1 MGDITVSGP
10 VTNIDTQSIVTAL
23 VNAEQ
28 APKQSQI
35 NKQTQTST
43 AQLSSIGK
51 IQAALDAFR
60 GAMDNMAKDASIGGL
75 SATTSDNNVSAIT
88 LGAGASAGS
97 YQLVVNQLATASKV
111 ATQTFAAG
119 AKAVVNTGTTST
131 TLEISQSGQSYGVSV
146 PPGATLQQVRDSIN
160 AQYSSAGLS
169 ANILT
174 DATGSRLV
182 MTSTNTGVG
191 TDITL
196 GGNSGLEAGT
206 SVVTVPQNAKYTID
220 GTAQESKSNTL
231 GDAISGVSIKLTA
244 VSPLPAGST
253 DPLPPGSTVTRLSST
268 ITIARSTDTLK
279 SSVKGFVDTYNA
291 LMTAINTET
300 AVTTNADGSITS
312 AALTG
317 DATLR
322 TLTSAVRSEL
332 NALGGTGSLKSLAQF
347 GVNTDQKTGKLS
359 IDDKLFG
366 AAIATNPTDIGGI
379 FNGDKGLLARMKTAT
394 DSYALS
400 GTGVLA
406 TRTSTLSAN
415 IKDLQ
420 NQQDTLTARMAA
432 LKTSLTA
439 KYTTMNNLVAQLTSQ
454 RSSVMTTL
462 NALNNPKT
470 S

>member
-10 VTNIDTQSIVTAL
+10 VTGINTESIVTAL

-75 SATTSDNNVSAIT
+75 TATASDANVSTVT

-97 YQLVVNQLATASKV
+97 YQLIVNQLATASKV
-111 ATQTFAAG
+111 ATQTYAGG
-119 AKAVVNTGTTST
+119 AKTVVNTGNTST

-191 TDITL
+191 TDITI
-196 GGNSGLEAGT
+196 GGNSGLEVGT
-206 SVVTVPQNAKYTID
+206 SVVSPPANAKYTID
-220 GTAQESKSNTL
+220 GTPQESKSNTL
-231 GDAISGVSIKLTA
+231 SDAISGVSIKLTA
-244 VSPLPAGST
+244 LSPLPAGVT
-253 DPLPPGSTVTRLSST
+253 GALPDGVTRVAST
-268 ITIARSTDTLK
+268 ITVSRSNDTLK

-291 LMTAINTET
+291 LMTAIGNET
-300 AVTTNADGSITS
+300 KVTSNPDGSTTS
-312 AALTG
+312 SALTG
-317 DATLR
+317 DATMR
-322 TLTSAVRSEL
+322 TLQSALRAQM
-332 NALGGTGSLKSLAQF
+332 NALAGTGTLKSLAQF
-347 GVNTDQKTGKLS
+347 GVNTDSGTGKLS
-359 IDDKLFG
+359 IDDKLFS

-379 FNGDKGLLARMKTAT
+379 FNGDNGLLARMKSAT

-400 GTGVLA
+400 NTGVLA
-406 TRTSTLSAN
+406 TRSSTLSN
-415 IKDLQ
+415 NLKDLQ

-462 NALNNPKT
+462 NALNKSN
-470 S
+470 SDS

>member
-10 VTNIDTQSIVTAL
+10 VTGINTESIVTAL

-35 NKQTQTST
+35 NKQTQTQT

-60 GAMDNMAKDASIGGL
+60 GAMDNMSKDASIGGL
-75 SATTSDNNVSAIT
+75 SATTSDTNVSTIT

-111 ATQTFAAG
+111 ATQTFKTG
-119 AKAVVNTGTTST
+119 ASTVVNTGTTST

-160 AQYSSAGLS
+160 AQYSSIGLS

-174 DATGSRLV
+174 DSTGSRLV

-191 TDITL
+191 TDITM
-196 GGNSGLEAGT
+196 GGNSGLEVGT
-206 SVVTVPQNAKYTID
+206 SVVTQPLNAQYTID

-231 GDAISGVSIKLTA
+231 TDAISGVSIKLTA
-244 VSPLPAGST
+244 VSPLPSGVT
-253 DPLPPGSTVTRLSST
+253 DPKAQRVAST
-268 ITIARSTDTLK
+268 ITIARNNDTLK

-291 LMTAINTET
+291 LMTAIGTET
-300 AVTTNADGSITS
+300 KVTTNADGSTTPS
-312 AALTG
+312 ALTG
-317 DATLR
+317 DATMRSLQQA
-322 TLTSAVRSEL
+322 LRSEL
-332 NALGGTGSLKSLAQF
+332 NALGGSGTLKSLAQF
-347 GVNTDQKTGKLS
+347 GVNTDSGTGKLS
-359 IDDKLFG
+359 INDKIFS

-379 FNGDKGLLARMKTAT
+379 FNGDSGLLARMKTAT

-400 GTGVLA
+400 NTGVLA
-406 TRTSTLSAN
+406 TRSSTLSN
-415 IKDLQ
+415 NLKDLQ

-432 LKTSLTA
+432 LKTSLTT

-462 NALNNPKT
+462 NALNKSN
-470 S
+470 SDS

>member
-10 VTNIDTQSIVTAL
+10 VTGINTESIVTAL

-60 GAMDNMAKDASIGGL
+60 GAMDNMTKDASIGGL
-75 SATTSDNNVSAIT
+75 TATTSDANVSTVT

-97 YQLVVNQLATASKV
+97 YSLIVSQLATASKV
-111 ATQTFAAG
+111 ATQTYAAG
-119 AKAVVNTGTTST
+119 TKTVVNTGTTAT

-182 MTSTNTGVG
+182 VTSSNTGAG
-191 TDITL
+191 TDIKL
-196 GGNSGLEAGT
+196 GGNSGLDTGS
-206 SVVTVPQNAKYTID
+206 SVVGSPPQNAKYTID

-231 GDAISGVSIKLTA
+231 SDAISGVSIKLVA
-244 VSPLPAGST
+244 VSPLPTGSK
-253 DPLPPGSTVTRLSST
+253 DEKDRIAST
-268 ITIARSTDTLK
+268 ITVTRSTDTLK

-300 AVTTNADGSITS
+300 AVTTNADGSTTS

-317 DATLR
+317 DSTMRGLQ
-322 TLTSAVRSEL
+322 TAVRAQL
-332 NALGGTGSLKSLAQF
+332 NALAGTGTLKSLAQF
-347 GVNTDQKTGKLS
+347 GVNTDQTTGKLS
-359 IDDKLFG
+359 IDDKVFS

-379 FNGDKGLLARMKTAT
+379 FNGDNGLLARMKSAT
-394 DSYALS
+394 DSYAVTN
-400 GTGVLA
+400 TGVLA
-406 TRTSTLSAN
+406 TRSSTLSAN
-415 IKDLQ
+415 LKDLQ

-462 NALNNPKT
+462 NALNKT
-470 S
+470 SSDS

>member
-1 MGDITVSGP
+1 MGDISVSGP
-10 VTNIDTQSIVTAL
+10 VTGIDTQSIVTAL

-35 NKQTQTST
+35 NKQSQTQT

-60 GAMDNMAKDASIGGL
+60 GAMDTMTKDASIGGL
-75 SATTSDNNVSAIT
+75 TAATTDANVSTVT

-97 YQLVVNQLATASKV
+97 YLLVVNQLATASKI
-111 ATQTFAAG
+111 ATQNFAGG
-119 AKAVVNTGTTST
+119 AKSVVNSGSTAT
-131 TLEISQSGQSYGVSV
+131 TLEISQSGKSYGVSV

-182 MTSTNTGVG
+182 VTSTNTGAG

-196 GGNSGLEAGT
+196 GGNTGLETGT
-206 SVVTVPQNAKYTID
+206 TVVGGPPVNAKYTID

-231 GDAISGVSIKLTA
+231 TEAISGVTIKLTA
-244 VSPLPAGST
+244 VSALPTGVSDESKRIAST
-253 DPLPPGSTVTRLSST
+253 ITVTRSN
-268 ITIARSTDTLK
+268 DTLK

-291 LMTAINTET
+291 LMTAIGTET
-300 AVTTNADGSITS
+300 KVTTNADGSTTS

-317 DATLR
+317 DATMRSLQSALR
-322 TLTSAVRSEL
+322 NEL
-332 NALGGTGSLKSLAQF
+332 NSLAGSGTLKSLAQF
-347 GVNTDQKTGKLS
+347 GVNTDQTTGKLS
-359 IDDKLFG
+359 IDDKVFG

-379 FNGDKGLLARMKTAT
+379 FNGDNGLLARMKTAT

-406 TRTSTLSAN
+406 SRSSTLTAN

-420 NQQDTLTARMAA
+420 VQQDSLTARMAA

-439 KYTTMNNLVAQLTSQ
+439 KYTTMNSLVAQLTAQ

-470 S
+470 D

>member
-1 MGDITVSGP
+1 MGDISVSGP
-10 VTNIDTQSIVTAL
+10 VTNIDTQAIVTAL

-75 SATTSDNNVSAIT
+75 TATTSDATVSSVT

-97 YQLVVNQLATASKV
+97 YQLVVNQLATASKI
-111 ATQTFAAG
+111 ATQTYAG
-119 AKAVVNTGTTST
+119 GANTVVNKGTTATSLT
-131 TLEISQSGQSYGVSV
+131 ISQSGQNYAVSV

-160 AQYSSAGLS
+160 AQLSSSGLS

-174 DATGSRLV
+174 DSTGSRMVL
-182 MTSTNTGVG
+182 TSTNTGVG
-191 TDITL
+191 TDITV

-206 SVVTVPQNAKYTID
+206 SVVGSAPQNAKYTID

-231 GDAISGVSIKLTA
+231 TDAISGVSIKLTA
-244 VSPLPAGST
+244 VSPLPTGVT
-253 DPLPPGSTVTRLSST
+253 DPTAQRVAST
-268 ITIARSTDTLK
+268 ITVARSNDTLK

-300 AVTTNADGSITS
+300 AVTTNVDGSTTS
-312 AALTG
+312 SALTG
-317 DATLR
+317 DATMR
-322 TLTSAVRSEL
+322 TLQSAIRTEL
-332 NALGGTGSLKSLAQF
+332 NAMGGTGALKSLAQF

-359 IDDKLFG
+359 IDDKIFN
-366 AAIATNPTDIGGI
+366 AAVLTNPTDIGGI
-379 FNGDKGLLARMKTAT
+379 FNGDKGLLARMKSAT

-400 GTGVLA
+400 GTGILA
-406 TRTSTLSAN
+406 TRSTTLSSN

-420 NQQDTLTARMAA
+420 TQQDTLTARMAA
-432 LKTSLTA
+432 LKKTLTD

>member
-1 MGDITVSGP
+1 MGDISVSGP
-10 VTNIDTQSIVTAL
+10 VTGIDTQSIVTAL

-35 NKQTQTST
+35 NKQSQTQT

-60 GAMDNMAKDASIGGL
+60 GAMDTMTKDASIGGL
-75 SATTSDNNVSAIT
+75 TAATTDANVSTVT
-88 LGAGASAGS
+88 LGSGASAGS
-97 YQLVVNQLATASKV
+97 YLLVVNQLATASKI
-111 ATQTFAAG
+111 ATQNFPGG
-119 AKAVVNTGTTST
+119 AKSVVNSGSTAT
-131 TLEISQSGQSYGVSV
+131 TLEISQSGKSYGVSV
-146 PPGATLQQVRDSIN
+146 APGATLQQVRDSIN

-182 MTSTNTGVG
+182 VTSTNTGAG

-196 GGNSGLEAGT
+196 GGNTGLETGT
-206 SVVTVPQNAKYTID
+206 TVVGGPPVNAKYTID

-231 GDAISGVSIKLTA
+231 SDAISGVTIKLTA
-244 VSPLPAGST
+244 VSPLPSGVTDTSAARVAST
-253 DPLPPGSTVTRLSST
+253 ITVTRSN
-268 ITIARSTDTLK
+268 DTLK

-291 LMTAINTET
+291 LMTAIGTET
-300 AVTTNADGSITS
+300 KVTTNADGSTTS

-317 DATLR
+317 DATMRSLQSALR
-322 TLTSAVRSEL
+322 NEL
-332 NALGGTGSLKSLAQF
+332 NSLAGSGTLKSLAQF
-347 GVNTDQKTGKLS
+347 GVNTDQTTGKLS
-359 IDDKLFG
+359 IDDKVFG

-379 FNGDKGLLARMKTAT
+379 FNGDNGLLARMKTAT

-406 TRTSTLSAN
+406 SRSSTLTAN

-420 NQQDTLTARMAA
+420 VQQDSLTARMAA

-439 KYTTMNNLVAQLTSQ
+439 KYTTMNSLVAQLTAQ

-470 S
+470 N

>member
-60 GAMDNMAKDASIGGL
+60 GAMDNMSKDASIGGL
-75 SATTSDNNVSAIT
+75 AATTSDNNVSTVT

-111 ATQTFAAG
+111 ATQTYVGG
-119 AKAVVNTGTTST
+119 AKTVVNTGTTST
-131 TLEISQSGQSYGVSV
+131 TLEISQSGKSYGVSV

-196 GGNSGLEAGT
+196 GGNTGMEAGT
-206 SVVTVPQNAKYTID
+206 SVVTAPQNAKYTID

-231 GDAISGVSIKLTA
+231 SDAISGVTIKLTA
-244 VSPLPAGST
+244 VSPLPAGIT
-253 DPLPPGSTVTRLSST
+253 DPNAQRVAST
-268 ITIARSTDTLK
+268 ITVARSTDTLK

-291 LMTAINTET
+291 LITAISTET
-300 AVTTNADGSITS
+300 AVTTNADGSTTP

-322 TLTSAVRSEL
+322 TLTSAVRTEL

-359 IDDKLFG
+359 IDDKLFS
-366 AAIATNPTDIGGI
+366 AAVATNPTDIGGI
-379 FNGDKGLLARMKTAT
+379 FNGDTGLLARMKSAT

-406 TRTSTLSAN
+406 TRSSTLSAN

-420 NQQDTLTARMAA
+420 TQQDTLTARMAA

-462 NALNNPKT
+462 NALNSPKT

>member
-1 MGDITVSGP
+1 MGDISVSGP
-10 VTNIDTQSIVTAL
+10 VTGIDTQSIVTAL

-35 NKQTQTST
+35 NKQSQTQT

-60 GAMDNMAKDASIGGL
+60 GAMDTMTKDASIGGL
-75 SATTSDNNVSAIT
+75 TAATTDANVSTVT

-97 YQLVVNQLATASKV
+97 YLLVVNQLATASKI
-111 ATQTFAAG
+111 ATQNFAGG
-119 AKAVVNTGTTST
+119 AKSVVNSGSTAT
-131 TLEISQSGQSYGVSV
+131 TLEISQSGKSYGVSV

-182 MTSTNTGVG
+182 VTSTNTGAG

-196 GGNSGLEAGT
+196 GGNTGLEAGT
-206 SVVTVPQNAKYTID
+206 TVVGGPPVNAKYTID

-231 GDAISGVSIKLTA
+231 TEAISGVTIKLTA
-244 VSPLPAGST
+244 VSALPTGVSDESKRIAST
-253 DPLPPGSTVTRLSST
+253 ITVTRSN
-268 ITIARSTDTLK
+268 DTLK

-291 LMTAINTET
+291 LMTAIGTET
-300 AVTTNADGSITS
+300 KVTTNADGSTTS

-317 DATLR
+317 DATMRSLQSALR
-322 TLTSAVRSEL
+322 NEL
-332 NALGGTGSLKSLAQF
+332 NSLAGSGTLKSLAQF
-347 GVNTDQKTGKLS
+347 GVNTDQTTGKLS
-359 IDDKLFG
+359 IDDKVFG

-379 FNGDKGLLARMKTAT
+379 FNGDNGLLARMKTAT

-406 TRTSTLSAN
+406 SRSTTLTAN

-420 NQQDTLTARMAA
+420 VQQDSLTARMAA

-439 KYTTMNNLVAQLTSQ
+439 KYTTMNSLVAQLTAQ

-470 S
+470 D

>member
-244 VSPLPAGST
+244 VSPLPTGVT
-253 DPLPPGSTVTRLSST
+253 DPNAPGVTRVSST

>member
-1 MGDITVSGP
+1 MGDISVSGP
-10 VTNIDTQSIVTAL
+10 VTGIDTQSIVTAL

-35 NKQTQTST
+35 NKQTQTQT

-75 SATTSDNNVSAIT
+75 TAATSDTTVSSVT

-97 YQLVVNQLATASKV
+97 YQLVVTQLATASKI
-111 ATQTFAAG
+111 ATKTFAG
-119 AKAVVNTGTTST
+119 GTSSVVNKGSTAT

-146 PPGATLQQVRDSIN
+146 APGATLQQVRDSIN
-160 AQYSSAGLS
+160 SQYSSAGLS

-174 DATGSRLV
+174 DSTGSRLV
-182 MTSTNTGVG
+182 VTSSNTGDG

-196 GGNSGLEAGT
+196 GGNTGLETGT
-206 SVVTVPQNAKYTID
+206 TVVNGPPVNAKYTID

-231 GDAISGVSIKLTA
+231 TDAISGVSIKLTA
-244 VSPLPAGST
+244 VSPLPTGQTGDANRT
-253 DPLPPGSTVTRLSST
+253 AST
-268 ITIARSTDTLK
+268 ISVTRSTDTLK

-291 LMTAINTET
+291 LITAMNTET
-300 AVTTNADGSITS
+300 AVTTNADGSTTA

-317 DATLR
+317 DSTMRGLQTALR
-322 TLTSAVRSEL
+322 TQL
-332 NALGGTGSLKSLAQF
+332 NALAGSGTLKSLAQF
-347 GVNTDQKTGKLS
+347 GVNTDQTTGKLS
-359 IDDKLFG
+359 IDDKLFN
-366 AAIATNPTDIGGI
+366 AAILTNPTDIGGI
-379 FNGDKGLLARMKTAT
+379 FNGDNGLLARMKTAT
-394 DSYALS
+394 DSYAITN
-400 GTGVLA
+400 TGVLA
-406 TRTSTLSAN
+406 TRSSTLSAN
-415 IKDLQ
+415 LKDLQ

-439 KYTTMNNLVAQLTSQ
+439 KYTTMNSLVAQLTAQ

-462 NALNNPKT
+462 DALNNPKT
-470 S
+470 T

>member
-60 GAMDNMAKDASIGGL
+60 GAMDNMSKDASIGGL
-75 SATTSDNNVSAIT
+75 SATTSDNNVSTVT

-97 YQLVVNQLATASKV
+97 YELVVNKLATASKV

-119 AKAVVNTGTTST
+119 AKTVVNTGTTAT

-206 SVVTVPQNAKYTID
+206 SVVTAPQNAQYTID
-220 GTAQESKSNTL
+220 GTPQESKSNTL

-244 VSPLPAGST
+244 VSPLPAGMT
-253 DPLPPGSTVTRLSST
+253 DPLPANVTRQSST

-300 AVTTNADGSITS
+300 AVTTNADGSTTS

-359 IDDKLFG
+359 IDDKLFS

-379 FNGDKGLLARMKTAT
+379 FNGDTGLLARMKTAT

-470 S
+470 N

>member
-1 MGDITVSGP
+1 MGDISVSGP
-10 VTNIDTQSIVTAL
+10 VTGIDTQSIVTAL

-35 NKQTQTST
+35 NKQSQTQT

-75 SATTSDNNVSAIT
+75 TAATSDANVSTVT
-88 LGAGASAGS
+88 LGSGASAGS
-97 YQLVVNQLATASKV
+97 YLLVVNQLATASKI
-111 ATQTFAAG
+111 ATQNFPGG
-119 AKAVVNTGTTST
+119 AKSVVNSGSTAT

-174 DATGSRLV
+174 DSTGSRLV
-182 MTSTNTGVG
+182 VTSTNTGAG

-196 GGNSGLEAGT
+196 GGNTGLEAGT
-206 SVVTVPQNAKYTID
+206 TVVGGPPVNAKYTID
-220 GTAQESKSNTL
+220 GTPQESKSNTL
-231 GDAISGVSIKLTA
+231 TEAISGVSIKLTA
-244 VSPLPAGST
+244 VSPLPSGVT
-253 DPLPPGSTVTRLSST
+253 DPDAARVASTITVTRSN
-268 ITIARSTDTLK
+268 DTLK

-291 LMTAINTET
+291 LMTAIGTET
-300 AVTTNADGSITS
+300 KVTTNADGSTTPS
-312 AALTG
+312 ALTG
-317 DATLR
+317 DATMRSLQSALR
-322 TLTSAVRSEL
+322 NEL
-332 NALGGTGSLKSLAQF
+332 NALGGSGTLKSLAQF
-347 GVNTDQKTGKLS
+347 GVNTDQTTGKLS
-359 IDDKLFG
+359 IDDKVFG
-366 AAIATNPTDIGGI
+366 AAIASNPTDIGGI

-406 TRTSTLSAN
+406 SRSTTLTAN

-420 NQQDTLTARMAA
+420 VQQDSLTARMAA

-439 KYTTMNNLVAQLTSQ
+439 KYTTMNSLVAQLTAQ

-470 S
+470 D

>member
-10 VTNIDTQSIVTAL
+10 VTGINTESIVTAL

-35 NKQTQTST
+35 NKQTQTQT

-51 IQAALDAFR
+51 IQAALSAFR
-60 GAMDNMAKDASIGGL
+60 GAMDNMTKDASIGGL
-75 SATTSDNNVSAIT
+75 TATTSDTAVSTVT

-97 YQLVVNQLATASKV
+97 YQLVVNQLATASKI
-111 ATQTFAAG
+111 ATQNFAGG
-119 AKAVVNTGTTST
+119 AKTVVNSGSTAT

-146 PPGATLQQVRDSIN
+146 APGATLQQVRDSIN
-160 AQYSSAGLS
+160 SQYSSAGLS

-182 MTSTNTGVG
+182 VTSTNTGAG

-196 GGNSGLEAGT
+196 GGNSGLQAGT
-206 SVVTVPQNAKYTID
+206 SVVGGAPQNAKYTID

-231 GDAISGVSIKLTA
+231 SDAISGVSIKLTA
-244 VSPLPAGST
+244 VSPLPTGVTDETKRIAST
-253 DPLPPGSTVTRLSST
+253 ITVTRSN
-268 ITIARSTDTLK
+268 DTLK

-291 LMTAINTET
+291 LITAISTET
-300 AVTTNADGSITS
+300 KVTTNPDGSTTPS
-312 AALTG
+312 ALTG
-317 DATLR
+317 DATMRSLQ
-322 TLTSAVRSEL
+322 SALRSEL
-332 NALGGTGSLKSLAQF
+332 NALSGSGTLKSLAQF
-347 GVNTDQKTGKLS
+347 GVNTDQTTGKLS
-359 IDDKLFG
+359 IDDKVFS
-366 AAIATNPTDIGGI
+366 AAVASNPTDIGGI

-406 TRTSTLSAN
+406 TRSSTLSDN
-415 IKDLQ
+415 LKDLQ

-439 KYTTMNNLVAQLTSQ
+439 KYTTMNNLVAQLTNQ

-462 NALNNPKT
+462 NALNKNN
-470 S
+470 SDN

>member
-10 VTNIDTQSIVTAL
+10 VTGINTESIVTAL

-60 GAMDNMAKDASIGGL
+60 GAMDNMTKDASIGGL
-75 SATTSDNNVSAIT
+75 TATTSDSSVSTVT

-97 YQLVVNQLATASKV
+97 YALVVTQLATASKV
-111 ATQTFAAG
+111 ATQTYAGG
-119 AKAVVNTGTTST
+119 AKTVVNTGSTAT

-160 AQYSSAGLS
+160 AQYTSAGLS

-182 MTSTNTGVG
+182 VTSTNTGAG

-196 GGNSGLEAGT
+196 GGNSGLDVGT
-206 SVVTVPQNAKYTID
+206 TVVGGPPVNAKYTID

-231 GDAISGVSIKLTA
+231 SDAISGVSLKLTA
-244 VSPLPAGST
+244 LSPLPTGQTGDAN
-253 DPLPPGSTVTRLSST
+253 RIAST
-268 ITIARSTDTLK
+268 ITVTRSTDTLK

-300 AVTTNADGSITS
+300 AVTTNADGSTTA

-317 DATLR
+317 DSTMRGLQ
-322 TLTSAVRSEL
+322 TAVRAQL
-332 NALGGTGSLKSLAQF
+332 NALAGTGTLKSLAQF
-347 GVNTDQKTGKLS
+347 GVNTDQTTGKLS
-359 IDDKLFG
+359 IDDKLFS
-366 AAIATNPTDIGGI
+366 AAILTNPTDIGGI
-379 FNGDKGLLARMKTAT
+379 FNGDNGLLARMKSAT
-394 DSYALS
+394 DSYAVTN
-400 GTGVLA
+400 TGVLA
-406 TRTSTLSAN
+406 ARSSTLSAN
-415 IKDLQ
+415 LKDLQ

-462 NALNNPKT
+462 NALNKT
-470 S
+470 SSDS

>member
-10 VTNIDTQSIVTAL
+10 VTGINTESIVTAL

-75 SATTSDNNVSAIT
+75 TATTSDTNVSSVT

-97 YQLVVNQLATASKV
+97 YSLVVNQLATASKI
-111 ATQTFAAG
+111 ATKTFAGG
-119 AKAVVNTGTTST
+119 ASTVVNAGTTATSLT
-131 TLEISQSGQSYGVSV
+131 ISQSGKSYAVSV

-174 DATGSRLV
+174 DSTGSRLV

-191 TDITL
+191 TDITF
-196 GGNSGLEAGT
+196 GGNSGLETGT
-206 SVVTVPQNAKYTID
+206 SVVTPPQNAKYTID
-220 GTAQESKSNTL
+220 GTSQESKSNTL
-231 GDAISGVSIKLTA
+231 TDAISGVSIKLTA
-244 VSPLPAGST
+244 VSPLPAGVT
-253 DPLPPGSTVTRLSST
+253 DQTAQRVAST
-268 ITIARSTDTLK
+268 ITVARSTDTLK

-291 LMTAINTET
+291 LITAINTET
-300 AVTTNADGSITS
+300 AVTTNADGSTTPS
-312 AALTG
+312 ALTG
-317 DATLR
+317 DATMR
-322 TLTSAVRSEL
+322 TLTSAIRAQL
-332 NALGGTGSLKSLAQF
+332 NALGGTGTLKSLAQF

-359 IDDKLFG
+359 IDDKLFS

-379 FNGDKGLLARMKTAT
+379 FNGDSGLLARMKSAT

-400 GTGVLA
+400 NTGILA
-406 TRTSTLSAN
+406 TRSSTLSN
-415 IKDLQ
+415 SLKDLQ
-420 NQQDTLTARMAA
+420 TQQDTLTTRMAA

-462 NALNNPKT
+462 NALNKT
-470 S
+470 SSDS

>member
-1 MGDITVSGP
+1 MGDISVSGP
-10 VTNIDTQSIVTAL
+10 VTGIDTQSIVTAL

-35 NKQTQTST
+35 NKQTQTQT

-75 SATTSDNNVSAIT
+75 TAATTDANVSTVT

-97 YQLVVNQLATASKV
+97 YQLVVTQLATASKI
-111 ATQTFAAG
+111 ATQTYAAG
-119 AKAVVNTGTTST
+119 ANAVVNKGSTAT
-131 TLEISQSGQSYGVSV
+131 TLEISQSGKSYGVSV

-182 MTSTNTGVG
+182 VTSSNTGAG

-196 GGNSGLEAGT
+196 GGNTGLETGT
-206 SVVTVPQNAKYTID
+206 TVVGGAPVNAKYTID

-231 GDAISGVSIKLTA
+231 TEAISGVSIKLTA
-244 VSPLPAGST
+244 VSPLPTGATG
-253 DPLPPGSTVTRLSST
+253 DANRIAST
-268 ITIARSTDTLK
+268 ISVTRSTDTLK

-291 LMTAINTET
+291 LVTAINTET
-300 AVTTNADGSITS
+300 AVTTNADGSTTA

-317 DATLR
+317 DSTMRGLQTALR
-322 TLTSAVRSEL
+322 AQL
-332 NALGGTGSLKSLAQF
+332 NALAGSGTLKSLAQF
-347 GVNTDQKTGKLS
+347 GVNTDQTTGKLS
-359 IDDKLFG
+359 IDDKVFS
-366 AAIATNPTDIGGI
+366 AAILTNPTDIGGI
-379 FNGDKGLLARMKTAT
+379 FNGDNGLLARMKSAT
-394 DSYALS
+394 DTYAVTN
-400 GTGVLA
+400 TGVLA
-406 TRTSTLSAN
+406 TRSSTLSAN
-415 IKDLQ
+415 LKDLQ

-439 KYTTMNNLVAQLTSQ
+439 KYTTMNSLVAQLTAQ

-462 NALNNPKT
+462 DALNNPKT
-470 S
+470 T

>member
-10 VTNIDTQSIVTAL
+10 VTGINTESIVTAL

-60 GAMDNMAKDASIGGL
+60 GAMDNMTKDASIGGL
-75 SATTSDNNVSAIT
+75 TATTSDANVSTVT

-97 YQLVVNQLATASKV
+97 YALVVTQLATASKI
-111 ATQTFAAG
+111 ATQTYAGG
-119 AKAVVNTGTTST
+119 AKTVVNTGSTAT

-174 DATGSRLV
+174 DSTGSRLV
-182 MTSTNTGVG
+182 LTSTNTGAG

-196 GGNSGLEAGT
+196 GGNSGLDTGS
-206 SVVTVPQNAKYTID
+206 SVVDKPPQNAKYTID

-231 GDAISGVSIKLTA
+231 SDAISGVSIKLTA
-244 VSPLPAGST
+244 LSPLPTGQSGDAN
-253 DPLPPGSTVTRLSST
+253 RIAST
-268 ITIARSTDTLK
+268 ITVTRSTDTLK

-300 AVTTNADGSITS
+300 AVTTNADGSTTA

-317 DATLR
+317 DSTMRGLQ
-322 TLTSAVRSEL
+322 TAVRAQL
-332 NALGGTGSLKSLAQF
+332 NALAGTGTLKSLAQF
-347 GVNTDQKTGKLS
+347 GVNTDQTTGKLS
-359 IDDKLFG
+359 IDDKLFS
-366 AAIATNPTDIGGI
+366 AAILTNPTDIGGI
-379 FNGDKGLLARMKTAT
+379 FNGDNGLLARMKSAT
-394 DSYALS
+394 DSYAVTN
-400 GTGVLA
+400 TGVLA
-406 TRTSTLSAN
+406 ARSSTLSAN
-415 IKDLQ
+415 LKDLQ

-462 NALNNPKT
+462 NALNKT
-470 S
+470 SSDS

>member
-1 MGDITVSGP
+1 MGDISVSGP
-10 VTNIDTQSIVTAL
+10 VTGIDTQSIVTAL

-35 NKQTQTST
+35 NKQSQTQT

-60 GAMDNMAKDASIGGL
+60 GAMDTMTKDASIGGL
-75 SATTSDNNVSAIT
+75 TAATSDANVSTVT
-88 LGAGASAGS
+88 LGSGASAGS
-97 YQLVVNQLATASKV
+97 YLLVVNQLATASKI
-111 ATQTFAAG
+111 ATQNFAGG
-119 AKAVVNTGTTST
+119 AKSVVNSGSTAT
-131 TLEISQSGQSYGVSV
+131 TLEISQSGKSYGVSV

-182 MTSTNTGVG
+182 VTSTNTGAG

-196 GGNSGLEAGT
+196 GGNTGLETGT
-206 SVVTVPQNAKYTID
+206 TVVGGPPVNAKYTID

-231 GDAISGVSIKLTA
+231 TEAISGVTIKLTA
-244 VSPLPAGST
+244 VSALPTGVSDESKRIAST
-253 DPLPPGSTVTRLSST
+253 ITVTRSN
-268 ITIARSTDTLK
+268 DTLK

-291 LMTAINTET
+291 LMTAIGTET
-300 AVTTNADGSITS
+300 KVTTNADGSTTS

-317 DATLR
+317 DATMRSLQSALR
-322 TLTSAVRSEL
+322 NEL
-332 NALGGTGSLKSLAQF
+332 NSLAGSGTLKSLAQF
-347 GVNTDQKTGKLS
+347 GVNTDQTTGKLS
-359 IDDKLFG
+359 IDDKVFG

-379 FNGDKGLLARMKTAT
+379 FNGDNGLLARMKTAT

-406 TRTSTLSAN
+406 SRSSTLTAN

-420 NQQDTLTARMAA
+420 VQQDSLTARMAA

-439 KYTTMNNLVAQLTSQ
+439 KYTTMNSLVAQLTAQ

-470 S
+470 D

>member
-10 VTNIDTQSIVTAL
+10 VTGINTESIVTAL

-35 NKQTQTST
+35 NKQTQTQT

-75 SATTSDNNVSAIT
+75 TATTSDANVSTVT

-97 YQLVVNQLATASKV
+97 YQLVVNQLATASKI
-111 ATQTFAAG
+111 ATQNYPGG
-119 AKAVVNTGTTST
+119 AKTVVNAGTAAT

-174 DATGSRLV
+174 DSTGSRLV
-182 MTSTNTGVG
+182 VTSTNTGAG

-196 GGNSGLEAGT
+196 GGNSGLQAGAA
-206 SVVTVPQNAKYTID
+206 VVGDPPQNAKYTID
-220 GTAQESKSNTL
+220 GTSQESKSNTL
-231 GDAISGVSIKLTA
+231 TEAISGVSIKLTA
-244 VSPLPAGST
+244 VSPLPTGVT
-253 DPLPPGSTVTRLSST
+253 DPSKRIASTITVTRSN
-268 ITIARSTDTLK
+268 DTLK

-291 LMTAINTET
+291 LMTAIGTET
-300 AVTTNADGSITS
+300 KVTTNADGSTTPS
-312 AALTG
+312 ALTG
-317 DATLR
+317 DATMRSLQQA
-322 TLTSAVRSEL
+322 LRSEL
-332 NALGGTGSLKSLAQF
+332 NALGGSGTLKSLAQF
-347 GVNTDQKTGKLS
+347 GVNTDQTTGKLS
-359 IDDKLFG
+359 IDDKIFS
-366 AAIATNPTDIGGI
+366 AAVATNPTDIGGI

-394 DSYALS
+394 DSFALS
-400 GTGVLA
+400 NTGVLA
-406 TRTSTLSAN
+406 TRSTTLSN
-415 IKDLQ
+415 NLKDLQ

-462 NALNNPKT
+462 NALNKSN
-470 S
+470 SDS

>member
-10 VTNIDTQSIVTAL
+10 VTGINTESIVTAL

-35 NKQTQTST
+35 NKQTQTQT

-60 GAMDNMAKDASIGGL
+60 GAMDNMSKDASIGGL
-75 SATTSDNNVSAIT
+75 SATTSDTNVSTIT

-111 ATQTFAAG
+111 ATQTFKTG
-119 AKAVVNTGTTST
+119 ASTVVNTGTTST

-160 AQYSSAGLS
+160 AQYSSIGLS

-174 DATGSRLV
+174 DSTGSRLV

-191 TDITL
+191 TDITM
-196 GGNSGLEAGT
+196 GGNSGLEVGT
-206 SVVTVPQNAKYTID
+206 SVVTQPLNAQYTID

-231 GDAISGVSIKLTA
+231 TDAISGVSIKLTA
-244 VSPLPAGST
+244 VSPLPSGVT
-253 DPLPPGSTVTRLSST
+253 DPKAQRVAST
-268 ITIARSTDTLK
+268 ITIARNNDTLK

-291 LMTAINTET
+291 LMTAIGTET
-300 AVTTNADGSITS
+300 KVTTNADGSTTPS
-312 AALTG
+312 ALTG
-317 DATLR
+317 DATMRSLQQA
-322 TLTSAVRSEL
+322 LRSEL
-332 NALGGTGSLKSLAQF
+332 NALGGSGTLKSLAQF
-347 GVNTDQKTGKLS
+347 GVNTDSGTGKLS
-359 IDDKLFG
+359 INDKIFS

-379 FNGDKGLLARMKTAT
+379 FNGDSGLLARMKTAT

-400 GTGVLA
+400 NTGVLA
-406 TRTSTLSAN
+406 TRSSTLSN
-415 IKDLQ
+415 NLKDLQ

-454 RSSVMTTL
+454 RSSVMSTL
-462 NALNNPKT
+462 NALNKSN
-470 S
+470 SDS

>member
-10 VTNIDTQSIVTAL
+10 VTGINTESIVTAL

-35 NKQTQTST
+35 NKQTQTQT

-60 GAMDNMAKDASIGGL
+60 GAMDNMTKDASIGGL
-75 SATTSDNNVSAIT
+75 TATTSDNNVSTVT

-97 YQLVVNQLATASKV
+97 YQLIVTQLATASKIS
-111 ATQTFAAG
+111 TQNYPAG
-119 AKAVVNTGTTST
+119 AKSVVNSGTTAT
-131 TLEISQSGQSYGVSV
+131 TLEISQSGKSYGVSV

-174 DATGSRLV
+174 DSNGSRLV
-182 MTSTNTGVG
+182 VTSTSTGAG

-196 GGNSGLEAGT
+196 GGNTGLEANT
-206 SVVTVPQNAKYTID
+206 SVVGGAPVNAKYTID
-220 GTAQESKSNTL
+220 GAAQESKSNTL
-231 GDAISGVSIKLTA
+231 SDAISGVSIKLTA
-244 VSPLPAGST
+244 LSPLPTGQTDDKFRLAST
-253 DPLPPGSTVTRLSST
+253 ITVTRSN
-268 ITIARSTDTLK
+268 DTLK

-291 LMTAINTET
+291 LMTAIGTET
-300 AVTTNADGSITS
+300 KVTTNADGSTTPS
-312 AALTG
+312 ALTG
-317 DATLR
+317 DATMRSLQQA
-322 TLTSAVRSEL
+322 LRSEL
-332 NALGGTGSLKSLAQF
+332 NAMGGSGTLKSLAQF
-347 GVNTDQKTGKLS
+347 GVNTDSTTGKLS
-359 IDDKLFG
+359 IDDKVFG

-379 FNGDKGLLARMKTAT
+379 FNGDNGLLARMKSAT

-400 GTGVLA
+400 NTGVLA
-406 TRTSTLSAN
+406 TRSSTLSDN
-415 IKDLQ
+415 LKDLQ

-439 KYTTMNNLVAQLTSQ
+439 KYTTMNNLVAQLTNQ

-462 NALNNPKT
+462 NALNK
-470 S
+470 SSSDS